1 MRYLGHG
8 IGHQNQDAR
17 WTSELNDDMDT
28 DPDFEEDIGSG
39 GSPEENS
46 DSQLEGLRELAMKMI
61 SQPAG
66 DDDEDVDSDDSED
79 SEEYEGLDKDNL
91 FFDGDSRYGEDS
103 EDDKDGGDDDEFDFG
118 PHDGEGEDGDDDGAE
133 FKEARYF

>member
-17 WTSELNDDMDT
+17 WTSELDDEMDT
-28 DPDFEEDIGSG
+28 DPDFEEDINSG
-39 GSPEENS
+39 GGPEENS
-46 DSQLEGLRELAMKMI
+46 DSQLQELRELAMKMI

-79 SEEYEGLDKDNL
+79 SEGLDEDNL
-91 FFDGDSRYGEDS
+91 FFDGDSEDGEDS
-103 EDDKDGGDDDEFDFG
+103 EDDKDSGDDDEFDFG
-118 PHDGEGEDGDDDGAE
+118 PQDGEGEDGDDDRDGAD
-133 FKEARYF
+133 FKEARSYF